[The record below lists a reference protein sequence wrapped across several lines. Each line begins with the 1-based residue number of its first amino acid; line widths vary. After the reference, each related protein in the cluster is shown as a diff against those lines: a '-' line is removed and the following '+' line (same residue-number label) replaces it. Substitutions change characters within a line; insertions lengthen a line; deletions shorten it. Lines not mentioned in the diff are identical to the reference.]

1 MGSVYELFPP
11 PVPPAWACGLCYSPM
26 RPQAVGIACE
36 NLSCDN
42 YGKIYPS
49 KRKVD
54 MRLSLNEMADAA
66 YKNSASKG
74 FWDDHKT
81 GNLPAETIAS
91 KLALIHSEV
100 SEALEDARDGN
111 MKTRFLSETGKEGK
125 PVGFPSELA
134 DIIIRVG
141 DLAKRLGIDLEDEV
155 TTKMVYNATR
165 PNKHG
170 RVI

>member
-1 MGSVYELFPP
+1 
-11 PVPPAWACGLCYSPM
+11 M

-42 YGKIYPS
+42 YGKIYSS
-49 KRKVD
+49 KRKVN

-66 YKNSASKG
+66 YKNSAAKG
-74 FWDDHKT
+74 FWDEHKT
-81 GNLPAETIAS
+81 GALHPETISS

-100 SEALEDARDGN
+100 SEALEDARGGA
-111 MKTRFLSETGKEGK
+111 MKTRFLSETGREGK
-125 PVGFPSELA
+125 PVGFPTELA

-141 DLAKRLGIDLEDEV
+141 DLAARLGIDLEDEV

-165 PNKHG
+165 PRMHG
-170 RVI
+170 RSI

>member
-1 MGSVYELFPP
+1 
-11 PVPPAWACGLCYSPM
+11 
-26 RPQAVGIACE
+26 
-36 NLSCDN
+36 
-42 YGKIYPS
+42 
-49 KRKVD
+49 

-66 YKNSASKG
+66 YKNSTAKG
-74 FWDDHKT
+74 FWDDHKS
-81 GNLPAETIAS
+81 GPLPAETVAS

-100 SEALEDARDGN
+100 SEALEDARDGK

-141 DLAKRLGIDLEDEV
+141 DLAARLGIDLEDEV

-165 PNKHG
+165 AHKHG
-170 RVI
+170 RAI